1 MIEYRDRVWEEK
13 PVHSLKALIGGA
25 LEEPILH
32 EVKEVVQGYVH
43 AHHTVHLPAE
53 QQTQVTTLC
62 TFLFQWTEAS
72 EHHVLLSVESQHK

>member
-1 MIEYRDRVWEEK
+1 M
-13 PVHSLKALIGGA
+13 HSLKALIGGA

-62 TFLFQWTEAS
+62 VPSCFNEQKRQNTMFCFLSKAS
-72 EHHVLLSVESQHK
+72 TSDRAQFISAKN